1 MMLYTK
7 FNPTQQARALGEQ
20 LSRIHR
26 ALAPYAGLDDPQMA
40 QFRRHV
46 LAQSVHYS
54 TRIEGNT
61 LSLNQVEDLVSGKP
75 VNAPEQQAREA
86 QNCKEALDYAA
97 TFALDGGDV
106 TEETIRTLHFLVSK
120 GLNGYNPGRYR
131 VRQTFVTE
139 RLSGRQVFL
148 PPEPKAVPG
157 LVAEL
162 AEFINGAT
170 ELDPIH
176 RAGLVHLNLAAI
188 HPFED
193 GNGPTARVLET
204 LTLLRG
210 GVAGGNLAPLEAYFG
225 QATQGYYEALA
236 AALGPSYSPDRD
248 VSGWLEYY
256 LRAHATQS
264 RGALGELLNHLSVVS
279 GLKEAFPSMAVN
291 GSMAVVSAV
300 GQGTISNQA
309 YRAITGYSP
318 QNAALEL
325 KRLVDGGILEQR
337 GKGRGAHYALA
348 PQTAEVIRQGAA
360 AGQAKFEQWVA
371 EERGSTPSG
380 LVAQQP
386 RVPAGPARTGP
397 VREPAPESRDDP
409 WNHLRGDPVT
419 RVRVQGGVLSV

>member
-1 MMLYTK
+1 MTLDTK
-7 FNPTQQARALGEQ
+7 FSPTGQARALGEQ
-20 LSRIHR
+20 LSHIHQ

-61 LSLNQVEDLVSGKP
+61 LSMNQVLNLVSGKP

-86 QNCKEALDYAA
+86 QNCKEALDYAE
-97 TFALDGGDV
+97 TIALAGGDISG
-106 TEETIRTLHFLVSK
+106 ETIRTVHFLVAK

-139 RLSGRQVFL
+139 PLSGRQVFL

-162 AEFINGAT
+162 ADLINGAT
-170 ELDPIH
+170 ELDPVH

-204 LTLLRG
+204 LTLVRG
-210 GVAGGNLAPLEAYFG
+210 GVAGGDLVPLEAYFG
-225 QATQGYYEALA
+225 QATQGYYDALA
-236 AALGPSYSPDRD
+236 AALGPSYSPDQE

-256 LRAHATQS
+256 LRAHTTQC
-264 RGALGELLNHLSVVS
+264 RGALAELLNHLSVVS
-279 GLKEAFPSMAVN
+279 GLKEAFPSLAVN

-325 KRLVDGGILEQR
+325 KRLVDGGILQQR

-360 AGQAKFEQWVA
+360 EGQAKFEQWMA
-371 EERGSTPSG
+371 EEKGSTLSG
-380 LVAQQP
+380 LFGQP
-386 RVPAGPARTGP
+386 SRALAVPART
-397 VREPAPESRDDP
+397 ELASAPAPESRDDP

-419 RVRVQGGVLSV
+419 RLRVKGGILSV